1 MIINI
6 LMTVVLIIT
15 VIFFLGFIG
24 HMFYLIIT
32 PSHKLSTEDFGKK
45 NILFKYFKNIKVKT
59 FVTRYPKL
67 YYFLVTPLIEYSDN
81 NYLSFN
87 KYSIINEKE
96 LIIGWLFWNVS
107 FKHTKIIKNGIK

>member
-6 LMTVVLIIT
+6 LMTVILIVA

-59 FVTRYPKL
+59 FVTRYHKL
-67 YYFLVTPLIEYSDN
+67 YYFLITPLIQYS
-81 NYLSFN
+81 YN

-107 FKHTKIIKNGIK
+107 FKHTKIIKNRIK